1 MIIIKSNFKRISR
14 ARPAEIQNGSRED
27 RRRYKCLYQSFA
39 VEAWPSFDISAF
51 SPLWMRRG
59 QPLRAKRAGVARR
72 LN

>member
-1 MIIIKSNFKRISR
+1 MIIIKSNFKRISRSR

-51 SPLWMRRG
+51 SPL
-59 QPLRAKRAGVARR
+59 
-72 LN
+72 